1 MRSSRR
7 YPGQAATV
15 AVTLAGAL
23 LACAARAQVNTGVPR
38 EMEGVG
44 VTEQLGAQLPLD
56 LEFTDES
63 GRPVRLGDYFDGR
76 RPVILTLNYYNCPL
90 LCGLLLNGMLEAIKP
105 LTWTPGQEYQLVTLS
120 FDPLEGPSLAR
131 AKKQNY
137 VNEYG
142 RSAAAAGWHFL
153 TGKRE
158 PIKAL
163 TAAVGFAYRWDEAQ
177 QQWMHP
183 ATLIVCTPTGKVSK
197 YLGGVTFDPRT
208 IRLALVEASEGKVG
222 TFFDQIFLTCYHYDA
237 DAGRYVGSAVAFMR
251 LGGGLT
257 LAALAVTLV
266 AVWRIDA
273 ARRARRG
280 AGAELPP
287 QATG

>member
-7 YPGQAATV
+7 HPGHLAA
-15 AVTLAGAL
+15 AVTLVGAL
-23 LACAARAQVNTGVPR
+23 LACAAPAQVNTGVPR

-56 LEFTDES
+56 LEFVDES

-120 FDPLEGPSLAR
+120 FDPLEGPQLAR

-137 VNEYG
+137 INEYG
-142 RSAAAAGWHFL
+142 RSDAANGWHFL

-163 TAAVGFAYRWDEAQ
+163 TAAVGFSYRWDEAQ

-183 ATLIVCTPTGKVSK
+183 ATLIICTPDGKVSK

-208 IRLALVEASEGKVG
+208 IRLSLVEASEGKVG
-222 TFFDQIFLTCYHYDA
+222 TLFDQIFLTCYHYDA
-237 DAGRYVGSAVAFMR
+237 NAGRYVGSAVAFMR

-266 AVWRIDA
+266 VVWRIDA

-280 AGAELPP
+280 RGAALPP
-287 QATG
+287 QATA